1 MTGAPIHFGEKME
14 SASVPV
20 LLRNSSIYLAALHLL
35 KKFCAGEFQVAT
47 SLLGAHLGAQRIHGV
62 EITAEMALVGAR
74 MTPLGAGVGAAAPGQ
89 GRGNFLMPL
98 RTRVPIDTGH
108 EAGCGR
114 RSLTVRPLAFSSSR
128 LGMHQAWLPHTAGF
142 RASLPAVSSTSKAP
156 TARVCFVR
164 ARMCVCRKQ

>member
-1 MTGAPIHFGEKME
+1 ME

-74 MTPLGAGVGAAAPGQ
+74 MAPLGAGVGAAAPGLRHRIGIFCTCHSAHPRA
-89 GRGNFLMPL
+89 GRYWP
-98 RTRVPIDTGH
+98 
-108 EAGCGR
+108 
-114 RSLTVRPLAFSSSR
+114 
-128 LGMHQAWLPHTAGF
+128 
-142 RASLPAVSSTSKAP
+142 
-156 TARVCFVR
+156 
-164 ARMCVCRKQ
+164 